1 MEDLWLGPWRYLL
14 LGECLDCERLDL
26 IHKKLVHDLKCKS
39 QIDVNESLLKIIVW
53 SAKYSHRREQC
64 FLQLC
69 LHKGRFIGKVGFYD
83 EKTMCKVFSNH
94 YLFLELSYDPTF
106 VLQTYGAIEVHEIWL
121 FIKSYLQVH
130 EIWLLCFLSPM
141 ELLWIHPPL
150 SLNLINLCIRQYDV
164 VEFL

>member
-1 MEDLWLGPWRYLL
+1 M
-14 LGECLDCERLDL
+14 GECLDCERLDL

-53 SAKYSHRREQC
+53 SARYSHGREQC

-69 LHKGRFIGKVGFYD
+69 LHKGHFIGKVGFYD
-83 EKTMCKVFSNH
+83 EKTMCKVFSNN

-141 ELLWIHPPL
+141 ELL
-150 SLNLINLCIRQYDV
+150 
-164 VEFL
+164 